1 MRKLFPFLMIF
12 GLIVFTACDSDSNG
26 DDSMSDTEMFVGTW
40 AVSGLTDA
48 SGDRSAGLVESYNS
62 VLITLGA
69 DASVTMAVD
78 AKVPEAS
85 LTATG
90 THVVDETGMTMTAT
104 LEVLGQPTPLT
115 FAYMFH
121 DDDMLHLTPVPSTT
135 ILLGVL
141 FQTQYTDPVEFTFT
155 RVG

>member
-26 DDSMSDTEMFVGTW
+26 DDSMSDTEMLVGTW

-69 DASVTMAVD
+69 DASVRMAVD

-90 THVVDETGMTMTAT
+90 THVVD
-104 LEVLGQPTPLT
+104 
-115 FAYMFH
+115 
-121 DDDMLHLTPVPSTT
+121 
-135 ILLGVL
+135 
-141 FQTQYTDPVEFTFT
+141 
-155 RVG
+155 